1 MTEIRITDAA
11 FNYLSKKG
19 VADSKLILIADDGGG
34 KYSLQGGSC
43 SIGDRFSLIKV
54 AAADPDYLV
63 ELTNNKGLALYTS
76 DYDLA
81 LMDAGLVLDFQNGGL
96 ALKCDAGLLD
106 SGVQIGDGDKLLAAN
121 KHVEMDGNK
130 NCSI

>member
-1 MTEIRITDAA
+1 MTEIRVTNAGLD
-11 FNYLSKKG
+11 YLQKKG

-54 AAADPDYLV
+54 EKEDPDYPV
-63 ELTNNKGLALYTS
+63 TMVNNQGLALYTS

-81 LMDAGLVLDFQNGGL
+81 LMDNGLVLDFQNGGL
-96 ALKCDAGLLD
+96 ALKSDAGLLD
-106 SGVQIGDGDKLLAAN
+106 SGVQIGDGAKLLAAN
-121 KHVEMDGNK
+121 KHVQMDGNK

>member
-1 MTEIRITDAA
+1 MTEIRITDAGYD
-11 FNYLSKKG
+11 YLAKKG

-54 AAADPDYLV
+54 AAMDPDYP
-63 ELTNNKGLALYTS
+63 LTIANNKGLSLYTS

-81 LMDAGLVLDFQNGGL
+81 LLDPGLVLDFQNGGL
-96 ALKCDAGLLD
+96 ALRSDAGLLD
-106 SGVQIGDGDKLLAAN
+106 SAVQIGDGEKLLAAN
-121 KHVEMDGNK
+121 KHVAMTGNK